1 MAPLSPPDLKPDIS
15 LLNCNNNNNNT
26 NNNNNSSSNSIN
38 HNLSNHNTSPTP
50 STAGLNTFSPI
61 QSMNN
66 GPGSPL
72 SSLGSGSGTIVTL
85 HQIKLQSPSPSNA
98 SSSSTLSGPITTTT
112 PPATGINNVHGMGN
126 GSTNGKQQQYPP
138 NHPLS
143 GSKHLCSICGDRA
156 SGKHYGVYRWETIN
170 FLEIFD
176 FEPTKIPFK
185 SRFKAF
191 MQILFWIP
199 TA

>member
-50 STAGLNTFSPI
+50 STAGANTFSPI

-72 SSLGSGSGTIVTL
+72 SSLGSGSGTIVTFN
-85 HQIKLQSPSPSNA
+85 QIKLQSPSPSNA
-98 SSSSTLSGPITTTT
+98 SSSSTLSGPITTT
-112 PPATGINNVHGMGN
+112 PPATNINSVLAMGN
-126 GSTNGKQQQYPP
+126 GNTNGKQQQYPP

-156 SGKHYGVYRWETIN
+156 SGKHYGVYR
-170 FLEIFD
+170 
-176 FEPTKIPFK
+176 
-185 SRFKAF
+185 
-191 MQILFWIP
+191 
-199 TA
+199 